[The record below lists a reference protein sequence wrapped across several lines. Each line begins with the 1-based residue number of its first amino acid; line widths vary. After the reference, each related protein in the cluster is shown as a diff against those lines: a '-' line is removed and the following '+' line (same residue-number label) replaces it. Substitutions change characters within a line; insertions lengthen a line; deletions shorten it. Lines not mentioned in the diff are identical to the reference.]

1 MTFTNTISKDL
12 SIQRSLS
19 HLFFYNHFFVIIT
32 RLNNLCRKLLPNK
45 VSFLFIR
52 QIILISIRIDNHR
65 NSNNRYFL
73 FMFYKNSG
81 IFYEIFKLHRGNI
94 RFCGKKEHVKYNV
107 GCLFATPAPSIN
119 AFLHL
124 CRYYIH

>member
-1 MTFTNTISKDL
+1 MTMIFDSYSASHSSVNISKDL

-52 QIILISIRIDNHR
+52 QIILISIRVDNHR
-65 NSNNRYFL
+65 NSNNRNFL
-73 FMFYKNSG
+73 FMFYKNR
-81 IFYEIFKLHRGNI
+81 IL
-94 RFCGKKEHVKYNV
+94 
-107 GCLFATPAPSIN
+107 GCLCCDNFSIISISIIILSFIQIN
-119 AFLHL
+119 F
-124 CRYYIH
+124 